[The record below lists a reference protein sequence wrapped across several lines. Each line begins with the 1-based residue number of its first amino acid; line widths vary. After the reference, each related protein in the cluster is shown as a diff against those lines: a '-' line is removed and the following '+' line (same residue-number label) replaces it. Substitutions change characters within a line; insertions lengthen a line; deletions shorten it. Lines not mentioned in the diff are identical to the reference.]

1 MSAEDEARAELKL
14 VSIAPLGIELTR
26 DAVREAW
33 DTFVKPAQDRGDLQS
48 VEDRI
53 LMACLRSLYISL
65 PPTEKEPDDE

>member
-1 MSAEDEARAELKL
+1 MAELKL
-14 VSIAPLGIELTR
+14 VPVAPLGMELTR
-26 DAVREAW
+26 DAVRDAW

-65 PPTEKEPDDE
+65 PPTDREPDEEGTTDV